1 MRPCE
6 TSSTGGATRVTGKV
20 RILEPYCKGCGL
32 CVRVCEFGVLRM
44 ADTVN
49 ERGIRVA
56 VVCEGAECKCCARCY
71 MMCPDAA
78 IVIEKGKG

>member
-1 MRPCE
+1 M
-6 TSSTGGATRVTGKV
+6 
-20 RILEPYCKGCGL
+20 
-32 CVRVCEFGVLRM
+32 CEFGVLRM